1 MTDEEPTLGVAR
13 RPTEPRKWSDER
25 IEVILE
31 SLRRGNTR
39 SASSA
44 AAGIS
49 RATFYRWI
57 EEDETL
63 RDSVE
68 KAEAEAETRF
78 ADRILDAADS
88 GQWTAAAWWLER
100 RRHQEYRKREGVQV
114 TGADG
119 GAVQVEQIN
128 TATESE
134 AQRLGRTLALL
145 EQLGIIARPIEA
157 GDAGE
162 GTDAD
167 TPPVRPA
174 SS

>member
-1 MTDEEPTLGVAR
+1 MTEEKPAVSVAR
-13 RPTEPRKWSDER
+13 RPAEPRKWSDER

-88 GQWTAAAWWLER
+88 GVWTAAAWWLER
-100 RRHQEYRKREGVQV
+100 RRHQDYRKREGVQI

-119 GAVQVEQIN
+119 GAVQVEAIN
-128 TATESE
+128 ASTENE
-134 AQRLGRTLALL
+134 AYRLGRTLALL
-145 EQLGIIARPIEA
+145 EQLGIIARPVEA
-157 GDAGE
+157 GDVVE
-162 GTDAD
+162 GVSTD
-167 TPPVRPA
+167 TPPVRPP